1 MGTLSPVHWILVILV
16 VLLVFGPNRLAGV
29 GKGLGEGIR
38 SFKKGLNTD
47 DPDAK
52 PDEPKLTEKSADK
65 AEPSSKADEKSA

>member
-1 MGTLSPVHWILVILV
+1 MGTLSPIHWILVILV

-47 DPDAK
+47 DP
-52 PDEPKLTEKSADK
+52 EPKPEDSKQLSEKGPEPSEKSNEQK
-65 AEPSSKADEKSA
+65 SSA

>member
-16 VLLVFGPNRLAGV
+16 ILLVFGPARRAGV

-38 SFKKGLNTD
+38 SFKKGLNND
-47 DPDAK
+47 DPESK
-52 PDEPKLTEKSADK
+52 GEEPKLTEKSGK